1 MKTTFI
7 NPQSVERQWYVFDAE
22 GKTLG
27 RFATEIANI
36 LRGKNKPSF
45 SPSHDTGDNV
55 IIINADKVHLTGK
68 KLEQKLYYR
77 HSGYTG
83 GLKSESAQELIEGKP
98 EKVIFQ
104 AIKGMIP
111 RNRNRKDI
119 LSKLHIYAG
128 GEHPHEAQQP
138 VTLEV

>member
-1 MKTTFI
+1 MKTTFV
-7 NPQSVERQWYVFDAE
+7 NPKSIDRQWYIFDAE

-55 IIINADKVHLTGK
+55 IIINADKIHLTGSK
-68 KLEQKLYYR
+68 MESKYYFR
-77 HSGYTG
+77 HSGYVG
-83 GLKSESAQELIEGKP
+83 GLKAENAETVMGKNP
-98 EKVIFQ
+98 TKVVFQ
-104 AIKGMIP
+104 AIRGMVP
-111 RNRNRKDI
+111 RNKNRKGT

-128 GEHPHEAQQP
+128 TEHPHEAQKP
-138 VTLEV
+138 VTLEI

>member
-83 GLKSESAQELIEGKP
+83 GLKAESAQELIEGKP
-98 EKVIFQ
+98 EKVIFH

-128 GEHPHEAQQP
+128 GEHPHEAQKP